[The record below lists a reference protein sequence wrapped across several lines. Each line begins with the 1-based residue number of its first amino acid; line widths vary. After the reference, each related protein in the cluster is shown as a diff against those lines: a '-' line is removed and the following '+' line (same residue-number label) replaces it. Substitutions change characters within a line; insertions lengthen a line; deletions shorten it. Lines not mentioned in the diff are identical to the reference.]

1 MTYKIYIVFVAQ
13 KIFRSLSS
21 SSTTS
26 SSDTESDKIKKKN
39 KSRYEISFFRIF
51 SSPYTQYIS
60 RKKKLKKKK
69 RKKKK
74 GKKDT
79 VKDKDLTQS
88 DIKEESAN
96 PKPKKVLDFLFI

>member
-1 MTYKIYIVFVAQ
+1 MGYLSLEYLADLTLLVF
-13 KIFRSLSS
+13 
-21 SSTTS
+21 
-26 SSDTESDKIKKKN
+26 
-39 KSRYEISFFRIF
+39 
-51 SSPYTQYIS
+51 IS

-88 DIKEESAN
+88 DNKEESAN